1 MPAERIGMR
10 DAPCRDRRFTCKSV
24 PLASRAKSATAR
36 VFAMRWPSVRT
47 PQLHETGHLISARRL
62 RRGDRRNLNSGKSA

>member
-1 MPAERIGMR
+1 MQRSGLGCATRLVATEDLP
-10 DAPCRDRRFTCKSV
+10 CKSV